1 MEQLQNES
9 WNQLSFSLSDKETVR
24 DRVRDYNVMDSRYT
38 KRVWLL
44 VFLFGLYCAVM

>member
-9 WNQLSFSLSDKETVR
+9 WKQLSCSLSDKEMVR
-24 DRVRDYNVMDSRYT
+24 DRVRDYNVTDRRYT

-44 VFLFGLYCAVM
+44 VFLLGLYCAVM